1 MALVTYVR
9 RWRVALEVG
18 LNRLVLLV
26 ELGQVGDE
34 VLNDVGVRERVDARL
49 LLLLS
54 GDAACP

>member
-1 MALVTYVR
+1 MVTYVR